1 MAVNGT
7 PLRQKFLI
15 RGVVRHV
22 LQDANDVNLVNG
34 AKVGES
40 GWFPTWAAVAV
51 SPFFFWG
58 KKEAPCELSYGILW
72 LYAFE
77 ILLGA
82 SVLPW
87 TTMWHRTSADFLGLP
102 CLVQTHRSFP
112 RFPKSTWLQENLNMF
127 LVGGISTPLKNMSL
141 SVGMMKFPID
151 GKIIHSC
158 SKPPTSISI
167 GFLEI
172 LLHVL
177 PSFSEIRGWTWVRT
191 RF

>member
-34 AKVGES
+34 ARMGSRDDFQLERLWPS
-40 GWFPTWAAVAV
+40 HHL
-51 SPFFFWG
+51 SLRSD
-58 KKEAPCELSYGILW
+58 EAPCELSYGILW

-82 SVLPW
+82 PVLPW
-87 TTMWHRTSADFLGLP
+87 TTMWHRTSADFWGLP

-127 LVGGISTPLKNMSL
+127 LVGGIPTPLKNMSL

-172 LLHVL
+172 ILHVL
-177 PSFSEIRGWTWVRT
+177 PSFSEIRGWTWVRS

>member
-1 MAVNGT
+1 MLNFMAVNGT

-34 AKVGES
+34 ARMGSRDDFQLERLWPSHHFFSEEKRRRPVNYRMASYGYMPLKCCSGHLCCPELPCGTGQVLIFVGLALLGTNASQFPKISQVDLVAGKSEHVS
-40 GWFPTWAAVAV
+40 GWWYTYP
-51 SPFFFWG
+51 SE
-58 KKEAPCELSYGILW
+58 KYE
-72 LYAFE
+72 
-77 ILLGA
+77 
-82 SVLPW
+82 
-87 TTMWHRTSADFLGLP
+87 
-102 CLVQTHRSFP
+102 
-112 RFPKSTWLQENLNMF
+112 
-127 LVGGISTPLKNMSL
+127 

-172 LLHVL
+172 ILHVL
-177 PSFSEIRGWTWVRT
+177 PSFSEIRG
-191 RF
+191 